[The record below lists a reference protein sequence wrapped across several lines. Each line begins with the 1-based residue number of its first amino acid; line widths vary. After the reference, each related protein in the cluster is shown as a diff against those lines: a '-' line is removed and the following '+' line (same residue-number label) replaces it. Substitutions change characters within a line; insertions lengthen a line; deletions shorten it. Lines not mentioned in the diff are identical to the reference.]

1 MIRLF
6 ILRSISRNLI
16 PPRPAESLV
25 PPGAL
30 LVARIAWLHLKFLT
44 PLPAGLCVYPVS
56 SPMNGERTVNRVKK
70 ARKELCLS
78 MYIFHPRILNI
89 PSTIDSYCPPLGGIL
104 TLQPRRAE
112 LIIFFRCSYLFIDAP
127 ICREQQ
133 NNTSNEKITRLSV
146 CKSISERRERV
157 SSSVNAL
164 SIRAIKF
171 SLLLPWSRPGLSRF
185 IFPLLIGNAAN
196 RRRDASAKNG
206 PLGFTSDRMRCIGS
220 GRNTSPLS
228 QEIATSEDLQRN
240 YNRLPS
246 ASERPLSSPLVTA
259 AGSLATIRLDG
270 YTGTCAK
277 DTGSKGGR
285 RGMAVAVARNE

>member
-1 MIRLF
+1 MNTQGRKQERERGGGGRERERERERERGRANGMNIRLF

-30 LVARIAWLHLKFLT
+30 LVARIAWLYLKFLT

-185 IFPLLIGNAAN
+185 IFPLLIEYVAAFARDRYIGRSPTKLQPTSVSLGKTAVVASRDSSRVTRN
-196 RRRDASAKNG
+196 DPARRLHRNLCKGYGKQGWPPRD
-206 PLGFTSDRMRCIGS
+206 
-220 GRNTSPLS
+220 
-228 QEIATSEDLQRN
+228 
-240 YNRLPS
+240 
-246 ASERPLSSPLVTA
+246 
-259 AGSLATIRLDG
+259 
-270 YTGTCAK
+270 
-277 DTGSKGGR
+277 GGCSR
-285 RGMAVAVARNE
+285 